1 MVEKVAKN
9 LNLAVAWAAAEF
21 KYVQEL
27 INELEVIEK
36 ERDPEKEKKEVRRA
50 IICLRY
56 VSLAERRAAT
66 FEEKVKED
74 LEKIY
79 GNLSLC
85 LGDHHDFVKNHYNLF
100 EEIRKI
106 LKELEIEHN
115 VLVEYASRYEGLL
128 SQELTMA
135 EAEIQLL
142 ADIAS
147 SHDEQKAAAV
157 NRELQRLL
165 TKITN
170 QVKQI
175 ETWIEGLQ
183 ASLIKAKQIFA
194 MTNGR
199 EGSSSQE
206 LLKGP
211 YLGKIDSFEKG
222 EFGVIYYFR
231 TRLGV
236 KTRVFIPDHTIQDLS
251 LKTLANFGQIFE
263 KVTRRV
269 FGGVWGV
276 VYKPVK
282 FPSSFSFTGSVPSYK
297 YKPLF
302 VEPGTEK
309 KLYALAGSD
318 FMVKGRWS
326 NSFEIDGV
334 RYHAKVEVKN
344 ENIIHAINNLRL
356 CKEMIASSPK
366 HFDLIYPPYLF
377 AVDRGKGK
385 CNGVVVTEY
394 REMIN
399 HNIKK
404 LDHSKIELVRQ
415 EFFSFLI
422 TLSPGFHDYEQKML
436 FIRRYNPATDK
447 VVLSFLD
454 QVN

>member
-1 MVEKVAKN
+1 MAEKVIKD

-27 INELEVIEK
+27 IKELEGIEQ
-36 ERDPEKEKKEVRRA
+36 ETNPEKEKTEVRKA
-50 IICLRY
+50 IKVLRY
-56 VSLAERRAAT
+56 VSLAERRAAI

-74 LEKIY
+74 LEKMY
-79 GNLSLC
+79 GNLSLF
-85 LGDHHDFVKNHYNLF
+85 LGDHHDFVKNHYDIF
-100 EEIRKI
+100 TEIRKI
-106 LKELEIEHN
+106 VGEFEIEHN

-128 SQELTMA
+128 SQELTKA

-157 NRELQRLL
+157 NRELQSLL
-165 TKITN
+165 TKITK

-194 MTNGR
+194 MTEGR
-199 EGSSSQE
+199 SGSSSQE

-211 YLGKIDSFEKG
+211 YLGKIESFEKG
-222 EFGVIYYFR
+222 EFGVIYHFR

-263 KVTRRV
+263 KVIRRV

-282 FPSSFSFTGSVPSYK
+282 FPNPYDDNAPSYK
-297 YKPLF
+297 YEPLF
-302 VEPGTEK
+302 VVPGTEGPEWTN
-309 KLYALAGSD
+309 Y
-318 FMVKGRWS
+318 
-326 NSFEIDGV
+326 FEIDGV
-334 RYHAKVEVKN
+334 SYHAKVEVKN
-344 ENIIHAINNLRL
+344 ESIIHAINNMKL
-356 CKEMIASSPK
+356 CKEMMALPPK

-377 AVDRGKGK
+377 AADRGRGRRK
-385 CNGVVVTEY
+385 GVVVTEY
-394 REMIN
+394 RERIDS
-399 HNIKK
+399 NIKK
-404 LDHSKIELVRQ
+404 LDRSKEHLVQQ
-415 EFFSFLI
+415 EFFDL
-422 TLSPGFHDYEQKML
+422 LYKLRRGFDDYQAHML
-436 FIRRYNPATDK
+436 FFRGYDPATDK
-447 VVLSFLD
+447 VILSFLD